1 MEKKYDFSAS
11 SNTKSKDEL
20 IIEDNA
26 IIYFVD
32 DIFTV
37 HKERIKQILH
47 MMIDEKFR
55 NEMEV

>member
-11 SNTKSKDEL
+11 SNTKSKNEL

-26 IIYFVD
+26 TIYFVD

-47 MMIDEKFR
+47 MMIDEKS
-55 NEMEV
+55 